1 MRKLIKF
8 RYCGWGLNYCP
19 IFFGAKSD
27 VPMQAKPNEVELE
40 RILSEEDLVNDKP
53 TKDEPP
59 KPIQRTFETQT
70 SNNFMTETDT
80 AVQIDFEDELVKDK
94 PIQKTFETQ
103 DRPTNPIQ
111 RTFETQTSNTF
122 MDSNNVMTETETA
135 VQK

>member
-1 MRKLIKF
+1 
-8 RYCGWGLNYCP
+8 
-19 IFFGAKSD
+19 
-27 VPMQAKPNEVELE
+27 MQAKPNEVELE

-53 TKDEPP
+53 TKDEPT

-80 AVQIDFEDELVKDK
+80 AVQIVFEDELVKDK
-94 PIQKTFETQ
+94 PIQ

>member
-8 RYCGWGLNYCP
+8 RYCGWGLHYCP

-53 TKDEPP
+53 TKDEPT

-70 SNNFMTETDT
+70 SNNFMTE
-80 AVQIDFEDELVKDK
+80 IDFEDELVKDK

-122 MDSNNVMTETETA
+122 INNENNETETA